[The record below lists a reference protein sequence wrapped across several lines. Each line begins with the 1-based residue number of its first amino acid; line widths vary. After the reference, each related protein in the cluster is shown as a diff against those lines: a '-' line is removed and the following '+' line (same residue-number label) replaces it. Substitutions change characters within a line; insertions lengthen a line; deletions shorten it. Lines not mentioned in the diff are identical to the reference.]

1 MSILKKT
8 KGHEY
13 AVEVGYDVIMML
25 INPATG
31 KLESYFSNPKYR
43 GKLDNYDTLS
53 ELLNVDVAPPAAP
66 APSPAARK
74 ANVSTPVAIRKANV
88 GQKSSAQDETDDD
101 INKSVSLEEA
111 QTTLKAATLA
121 LEAAIRL
128 QTAASV
134 VEVATRDEV
143 TPRELRKNKQNKK

>member
-66 APSPAARK
+66 APRAPPAPP
-74 ANVSTPVAIRKANV
+74 STQYGRHQQPDTIAPAGLNRGNY
-88 GQKSSAQDETDDD
+88 
-101 INKSVSLEEA
+101 
-111 QTTLKAATLA
+111 
-121 LEAAIRL
+121 
-128 QTAASV
+128 
-134 VEVATRDEV
+134 
-143 TPRELRKNKQNKK
+143 